1 MMQHTYHP
9 YHLVEPSPWPYI
21 GACGAF
27 FTTVGAVIYFHYS
40 QGWVLFLGLITIIF
54 TMIV

>member
-27 FTTVGAVIYFHYS
+27 LTTGGAVVYFHYS
-40 QGWVLFLGLITIIF
+40 LGWVLVLGLITIIF